1 MSDMLEARA
10 KLVSELRRE
19 LVGPAPSG
27 PEQDCDGNLEFENF
41 NTAAGPYRQA
51 SNGEEILTG
60 DRPFKRYGVG
70 VLYPQGIRTDDEPP
84 TTPAEEEGLEEL
96 MDAAVEE
103 ARLAGEDHEAGFA
116 KRSKPVESADAEDFP
131 LAAANSL
138 RPSSFGISFVASAP
152 ADSELMVTFSGA
164 QYVPKEVLITD
175 PARERTWWLR
185 RPFQIAAFFPAAQ
198 LNSKR
203 AVVDPSRLDGEL
215 PEGIRLEFQ
224 AVTRP
229 SADGKTL
236 LTVSAINRSVEGKG
250 MPDTHAIF
258 QAEMRCEI
266 NGGPGTAIHPY
277 QEPDPLDS
285 DPEVASLALLYRDV
299 PAFAV
304 GHGCAADWVA
314 TEAASTA
321 TSVMTAS
328 LPAVQVP
335 STTPDIAGPDNNPIL
350 VPMAPLAG
358 LDDDDDGAAS
368 LHEIASGYSAWID
381 GERMR
386 IAGLS
391 PEHRDAAEEHLRLCS
406 IADERIRDG
415 IAFLAENRLAAEAFR
430 LANHAMLLQQQRSG
444 HPARPT
450 TYNRTTLR
458 IDVDGE
464 FEPKIE
470 GRGKWRPFQIAFVL
484 AALRSTSEKDSDS
497 RETVELIFFPT
508 GGGKTEAYLGLAAFS
523 IFYRRLLDPADAG
536 VDVLMRYTLRLLTA
550 QQFQRASALICAME
564 QLRIEHQQKLGDLEI
579 SIGVWLGRTVTPNSR
594 KNAVQLLKTLK
605 KEGSSAENPF
615 VLLRCPWCAT
625 QMGAITST
633 GKKAARG
640 PDLKVAGYERREDT
654 VVLRC
659 PDSACSFHHAL
670 PIYVIDEDVYD
681 HRPSLVIGTVD
692 KFAMLAFLPKARSL
706 FGIGTGGQRIASPP
720 NLIIQDELHLI
731 SGPLGSMV
739 GLYETLIEE
748 LCTDRR
754 LDPAAKPKIVG
765 STATIRRYEQQIR
778 DLYCRESAALF
789 PPRGIDAGNSYFARY
804 ARFEDGSLMPGRIY
818 IGIHGPGLG
827 SIQTAEVRTL
837 AALAQSAADLPEAV
851 QDPWW
856 TLLVFFNSLREL
868 GTSLSLLQSDI
879 PDYLR
884 VLAKRDDRSSADV
897 RRLWNIDELTGR
909 KRNDEI
915 PKAIEKLE
923 VKRSDGEATPVD
935 VCLASN
941 IVEVGIDIDRLSLM
955 TVVGQPK
962 TTAQYIQATGR
973 VGRSWWERPGLVAT
987 IYGPSKPR
995 DRSHFEKFRAYH
1007 ERLYAQVEPTSV
1019 TPFAP
1024 PVLDRALH
1032 AIIVAYVRQLEEQ
1045 DIPPRPIPTE
1055 LITKVHDL
1063 LRARVKAIDP
1073 EELERFETTFARRA
1087 EQWERWDYSDWTKD
1101 GDSDDYA
1108 LLRYAGAYADLEEQ
1122 QLSWA
1127 VPTSLR
1133 NVDAECLAEITK
1145 AYIKADDQ

>member
-1 MSDMLEARA
+1 MSDMLEARD
-10 KLVSELRRE
+10 KLVSELHRE

-27 PEQDCDGNLEFENF
+27 PEQDCDKNLEFENF
-41 NTAAGPYRQA
+41 GAADGPYRQA
-51 SNGEEILTG
+51 SSGEEILTG
-60 DRPFKRYGVG
+60 DRPLKRYGVG
-70 VLYPQGIRTDDEPP
+70 VLYPQGIRTDDEPE
-84 TTPAEEEGLEEL
+84 TTPAEEEALEEL
-96 MDAAVEE
+96 MDAAVSE
-103 ARLAGEDHEAGFA
+103 AQIADEGHEAGFE
-116 KRSKPVESADAEDFP
+116 KRSKPAESADAEDFP

-138 RPSSFGISFVASAP
+138 RPSSFGVSFVANAP
-152 ADSELMVTFSGA
+152 AGSELMVTFAGA
-164 QYVPKEVLITD
+164 QYVAKEVLISGTG
-175 PARERTWWLR
+175 RGRTWWLR
-185 RPFQIAAFFPAAQ
+185 HPFQITASFPAAQ

-203 AVVDPSRLDGEL
+203 AAVEPSRREGEL
-215 PEGIRLEFQ
+215 PEGIRLDIQ

-236 LTVSAINRSVEGKG
+236 LTVSAINRSLEGKG
-250 MPDTHAIF
+250 MRDTHAIF

-266 NGGPGTAIHPY
+266 NGASGAAIHPY
-277 QEPDPLDS
+277 QEPDLLES
-285 DPEVASLALLYRDV
+285 DPEIASLALLYRDV

-314 TEAASTA
+314 AEGEPTA
-321 TSVMTAS
+321 TAVMTAS
-328 LPAVQVP
+328 LPTVEVP
-335 STTPDIAGPDNNPIL
+335 STTPDIVGPDNNLIL

-358 LDDDDDGAAS
+358 LEDDDDGVGS
-368 LHEIASGYSAWID
+368 LHEIASGYSGWIE
-381 GERMR
+381 GETSR

-391 PEHRDAAEEHLRLCS
+391 PEHREAAEEHLRLCR
-406 IADERIRDG
+406 IADDRIRDG
-415 IAFLAENRLAAEAFR
+415 IAFLTENPRAAEAFR

-450 TYNRTTLR
+450 TYNRATLR
-458 IDVDGE
+458 IDVDGA

-484 AALRSTSEKDSDS
+484 AALRSTADKGSAS

-523 IFYRRLLDPADAG
+523 IFYRRLLEPTDAG

-564 QLRIEHQQKLGDLEI
+564 QLRIERPETLGNQAI
-579 SIGVWLGRTVTPNSR
+579 SIGVWLGGAVTPNSR
-594 KNAVQLLKTLK
+594 ANAVKSLKTLK
-605 KEGSSAENPF
+605 KEGGSAENPF
-615 VLLRCPWCAT
+615 VLLRCPWCAA

-633 GKKAARG
+633 GKKGARA
-640 PDLKVAGYERREDT
+640 PDVKVAGYERREDT
-654 VVLRC
+654 VILRC
-659 PDSACSFHHAL
+659 PDTACSFHHAL

-692 KFAMLAFLPKARSL
+692 KFAMLAFRPQARSI
-706 FGIGTGGQRIASPP
+706 FGVGTDGHRIASPP

-754 LDPAAKPKIVG
+754 LDPAARPKIVG

-789 PPRGIDAGNSYFARY
+789 PPRGLDAGDSYFARY
-804 ARFEDGSLMPGRIY
+804 ARFEDGTLRRGRIY
-818 IGIHGPGLG
+818 IGVHGPGLG

-837 AALAQSAADLPEAV
+837 AALAQSAADLPEPV

-884 VLAKRDDRSSADV
+884 VLAKRDGRSSADV
-897 RRLWNIDELTGR
+897 RRLWTIGELTGR

-915 PKAIEKLE
+915 PKAIEQLE
-923 VKRSDGEATPVD
+923 VKRADGEGTPVD

-1032 AIIVAYVRQLEEQ
+1032 AVIVAYVRQLGEQ

-1055 LITKVHDL
+1055 LITQVHDL
-1063 LRARVKAIDP
+1063 LRARVEAIDP
-1073 EELERFETTFARRA
+1073 EELERFETTFARRVK
-1087 EQWERWDYSDWTKD
+1087 QWERWDYSDWTQA

-1127 VPTSLR
+1127 VPISLR
-1133 NVDAECLAEITK
+1133 NVDAECQAEITK
-1145 AYIKADDQ
+1145 AYIKAEDQ